1 VTRRPHGPAIPLGVI
16 LAVLLPGPLCAQS
29 QPHIEVD
36 MSLFGASNPF
46 LRPGEE
52 ALTLGGQ
59 IAGKAEAIWALD
71 HRTNLETDGSLT
83 YRQYAREYG
92 EFLSGSLELA
102 LAHRRNEYLS
112 FRTEASFERI
122 LPIEAL
128 ASSLDGAIDPI
139 SLQDRYE
146 ISQAL
151 TYNTS
156 TLTTFNG
163 RVGWNRIAPRRSL
176 LLAPTSAVFFDFG
189 AERRI
194 DPATTLGFAG
204 QLLASRSRTGGDP
217 RTWAFA
223 ARATRRFPK
232 AWNLVVEAGATRI
245 SRLEPAGGRQAG
257 PVQFSGN
264 VGICHEPGHIRFCA
278 SGAVASIV
286 TSFGGIQR
294 EVFASTSLDWRTS
307 ERGTVLSRGEYR
319 RSPQGIARPDLEV
332 LTLDARYEHRLD
344 GRFTV
349 YGGAEYQQ
357 RTGLGTDRLHAMT
370 VRAGL
375 IYRIPR
381 R

>member
-1 VTRRPHGPAIPLGVI
+1 MTRRAHGPAFPVSVI
-16 LAVLLPGPLCAQS
+16 LAVLLPEPLAAQS

-46 LRPGEE
+46 LRPGDD

-59 IAGKAEAIWALD
+59 ITGKAGATWQLGY
-71 HRTNLETDGSLT
+71 RTSLETEGSLS
-83 YRQYAREYG
+83 YRQYTRKYG
-92 EFLSGSLELA
+92 EFLTGSMELA
-102 LAHRRNEYLS
+102 LDHRRNEYLS
-112 FRTEASFERI
+112 LRTEASFERI

-139 SLQDRYE
+139 SLQDRYA

-151 TYNTS
+151 TYRTS

-163 RVGWNRIAPRRSL
+163 RFGWNRIAPRRSL

-189 AERRI
+189 GDTRI
-194 DPATTLGFAG
+194 DPATTLGFVG
-204 QLLASRSRTGGDP
+204 QFAASRSRTGGDP
-217 RTWAFA
+217 RSWALA
-223 ARATRRFPK
+223 ARATRRFPQ
-232 AWNLVVEAGATRI
+232 AWNLVIEAGVTRI
-245 SRLEPAGGRQAG
+245 SRREPTGGRETG
-257 PVQFSGN
+257 PVQLSGLTS
-264 VGICHEPGHIRFCA
+264 ICHEPGRIRFCA

-286 TSFGGIQR
+286 SSFGGIQR
-294 EVFASTSLDWRTS
+294 EISASTSLDWRTS

-319 RSPQGIARPDLEV
+319 RSPQGDTRPDLEV
-332 LTLDARYEHRLD
+332 LSLDARYEHRLD
-344 GRFTV
+344 RRFIV

-357 RTGLGTDRLHAMT
+357 RTGIGADRLNAVT